1 MNLRYLSIIAAVALV
16 AACESPSKKEATAGG
31 SGDNTT
37 AAAPSSTSGV
47 QKGSQADFVANVGDR
62 VFFDYDKSDL
72 KGDARAQLAKW
83 VAFLKANPTDKLTI
97 EGHCDERGTVE
108 YNLALGDR
116 RATAV
121 KNFLVAEGVDAARL
135 KTISYGKSR
144 PAVMGHTDDAWKQNR
159 RGVGVVQAPGS

>member
-1 MNLRYLSIIAAVALV
+1 MNLRYLSILAAVALV
-16 AACESPSKKEATAGG
+16 AACESPTKNEGAKSSESNTAT
-31 SGDNTT
+31 TT
-37 AAAPSSTSGV
+37 APSTTMMAGPE
-47 QKGSQADFVANVGDR
+47 KGSQADFVANVGDR

-72 KGDARAQLAKW
+72 KGDARAELAKW
-83 VAFLKANPTDKLTI
+83 VAFLKAYPNDKLLI

-121 KNFLVAEGVDAARL
+121 KNFLVAEGVDAGRL

-144 PAVMGHTDDAWKQNR
+144 PAVMGHTEDAWHQNR
-159 RGVGVVQAPGS
+159 RGVGVVQ